1 MKKIL
6 LSIPLF
12 FSISAYAQITL
23 EHVHVIATGRQY
35 TEATDNASYK
45 HAASGASQVWDY
57 SSLKVSSK
65 DSTRFGMPFWY
76 KGHTYFP
83 QSNYAFINSN
93 DTSVVQFAEL
103 TTTAFYS
110 YGYYASS
117 DTSETIFKLKSK
129 IFAFP
134 STYNS
139 SFSESL
145 IYPGLSIGLGFDPD
159 STGPIPKIDSMQ
171 ISTGFDRSAA
181 IDGWGTLK
189 TPLGSFNALK
199 QTTLNIASQIV
210 FVKTNGAWIKATQ
223 PILNLFGL
231 SLPSPDSSF
240 SVEFMTNSGGIGVPL
255 MSYSY
260 LPKDT
265 SISDITW
272 LYAVPRKSNIL
283 SVNDESA
290 KVYPNPATDF
300 IYIQSETAES
310 FNVYN
315 QMGSLIL
322 SDKIQNDLP
331 VNVESLSSGMYF
343 IQLKNNNNELVHAQ
357 KLLIN

>member
-1 MKKIL
+1 MRKIL
-6 LSIPLF
+6 LSLF
-12 FSISAYAQITL
+12 VLFSINSYAQITL

-45 HAASGASQVWDY
+45 HAASGASQIWDY
-57 SSLKVSSK
+57 SSLKATTK
-65 DSTRFGMPFWY
+65 DSIRFGMPFWY
-76 KGHTYFP
+76 KGHTHFP

-103 TTTAFYS
+103 TNSAFYS
-110 YGYYASS
+110 HGYYASS
-117 DTSETIFKLKSK
+117 DTSETIFRLKSK
-129 IFAFP
+129 QFAFP
-134 STYNS
+134 STFNS

-171 ISTGFDRSAA
+171 ISTGFDRQAK

-189 TPLGSFNALK
+189 TPLGSFNTLK

-272 LYAVPRKSNIL
+272 LYAIPRKSHIL

-290 KVYPNPATDF
+290 YVYPNPASDF
-300 IYIQSETAES
+300 ISIHSETAES
-310 FNVYN
+310 FNIYN
-315 QMGSLIL
+315 HLGTLIL
-322 SDKIQNDLP
+322 SDTFQNDTP
-331 VNVESLSSGMYF
+331 VNVESLSSGLYL
-343 IQLKNNNNELVHAQ
+343 IQLKNKNKELVLTQ